1 MKKKAFT
8 FIRRMF
14 ISAGIFFAVALPFK
28 YLFSLVPGVTE
39 IRPANVVPPVL
50 GVLFGLPAAVG
61 ISLGNLISDILSGS
75 DAFICVTGFIANF
88 LYSYLP
94 YRMWYTE
101 FDLKGKVT
109 PPNLSSMRDVLK
121 FIFIIL
127 INSLLVT
134 ILLMLIFETAGFG
147 TSGDNAPL
155 LFFNNFDF
163 AVILGVPLLSILANS
178 KIIPRTPE
186 KKERTAKRRVFL
198 KVTSVL
204 PYVISAVGIG
214 YFCFSKFGNIG
225 MNPKITLPMMI
236 VFMLL
241 LIIYILRPF
250 TADIDMTAKTSKKG
264 KARFSIK
271 AKVTIGF
278 LIIAVVFIAFISIT
292 TYASLTRNGDIARLD
307 LVNHMY
313 LIVGIAINIIFGVT
327 IFVLWYVESNIT
339 SPIEKISGLVG
350 EFAEQDHLGDN
361 DNKKL
366 KEMCVSIQERTK
378 DEIGELAHDFNRMM
392 GDIENYVM
400 NIRTVT
406 AEKERI
412 GAELSIATQIQA
424 NMLPCIFPAFPE
436 RNEFDIYATM
446 NPAKEVGG
454 DFYDFFMVD
463 DRHLAVVMADVSGK
477 GVPAA
482 LFMVIGKTLIKDHTA
497 SGRDLG
503 EVFTEVN
510 ELLCE
515 SNSEGLFITAF
526 EGVLDLVS
534 GAFCYVNAGHEI
546 PYICKKDGRFEPYK
560 IRAGF
565 VLAGMEGMKYKC
577 GELKLEP
584 GDKIFQYTDGVTEA
598 TNANNELYGMDRL
611 TEILGENS
619 ALAPTELL
627 PVIKKDIDR
636 FVGEAPQ
643 FDDITMLCLEYKE
656 RMEEHNERA

>member
-1 MKKKAFT
+1 MKKNVFT
-8 FIRRMF
+8 FVRRMF
-14 ISAGIFFAVALPFK
+14 ISATIFFAVALPFK

-50 GVLFGLPAAVG
+50 GILFGLPAAVG

-75 DAFICVTGFIANF
+75 NVFICITGFIANF

-101 FDLKGKVT
+101 FNLKGKVT
-109 PPNLSSMRDVLK
+109 PPNLSSMKDVLK
-121 FIFIIL
+121 FIFVIF

-163 AVILGVPLLSILANS
+163 AVILGVPLLSVLANS
-178 KIIPRTPE
+178 KLVPRTPE
-186 KKERTAKRRVFL
+186 KKEKTGKRKIFL

-204 PYVISAVGIG
+204 PYVISAAGIG

-250 TADIDMTAKTSKKG
+250 TAEIDMTVRK

-271 AKVTIGF
+271 AKVTAGF
-278 LIIAVVFIAFISIT
+278 LITAVVFIAFVLRS
-292 TYASLTRNGDIARLD
+292 TYASVTMNGEIERLA
-307 LVNHMY
+307 LVNHIY
-313 LIVGIAINIIFGVT
+313 LVVGIAINIIFGVT
-327 IFVLWYVESNIT
+327 ILALWYVESKIT
-339 SPIEKISGLVG
+339 SPIEMISKLVD
-350 EFAEQDHLGDN
+350 EFAGQDHLGEN

-366 KEMCVSIQERTK
+366 KEMCTSIQEHTK

-412 GAELSIATQIQA
+412 GAELNIATQIQA

-463 DRHLAVVMADVSGK
+463 DRHLAIVMADVSGK

-482 LFMVIGKTLIKDHTA
+482 LFMVIGKTLIKDHTT
-497 SGRDLG
+497 SGKDLG

-526 EGVLDLVS
+526 EGVIDLVS
-534 GAFCYVNAGHEI
+534 GAFRYVNAGHEI

-577 GELKLEP
+577 GELELEP

-598 TNANNELYGMDRL
+598 TNVNNELYGMDRL

-627 PVIKKDIDR
+627 PVIKNDIDG

-656 RMEEHNERA
+656 RMEDQNERA

>member
-1 MKKKAFT
+1 
-8 FIRRMF
+8 MF
-14 ISAGIFFAVALPFK
+14 ISAAIFFAVALPFK

-61 ISLGNLISDILSGS
+61 ISVGNLISDILGGS
-75 DAFICVTGFIANF
+75 NAFICVTGFIANF

-101 FDLKGKVT
+101 FNSKGKVT
-109 PPNLSSMRDVLK
+109 PPNLSSMKDVLK
-121 FIFIIL
+121 FIFVIF

-178 KIIPRTPE
+178 KIVPHTPK
-186 KKERTAKRRVFL
+186 KKEKTGKRKIFL
-198 KVTSVL
+198 NVTSVL
-204 PYVISAVGIG
+204 PYVISALGIG
-214 YFCFSKFGNIG
+214 YFCLSKFGNTG
-225 MNPKITLPMMI
+225 MDPKITLPMMI

-241 LIIYILRPF
+241 LIIYVLRPF
-250 TADIDMTAKTSKKG
+250 TAEIDTTVKK

-271 AKVTIGF
+271 AKVTVGF
-278 LIIAVVFIAFISIT
+278 LITAVVFIAFVFRS
-292 TYASLTRNGDIARLD
+292 TYASVTMNGEIERLA
-307 LVNHMY
+307 LVNHIY
-313 LIVGIAINIIFGVT
+313 LVVGIAINIIFGVT
-327 IFVLWYVESNIT
+327 ILALWYVETKIT
-339 SPIEKISGLVG
+339 SPIEKISKLVD
-350 EFAEQDHLGDN
+350 EFAGQDHLGEN

-366 KEMCVSIQERTK
+366 KEMCVSIQENTK

-392 GDIENYVM
+392 GDIESYVM

-463 DRHLAVVMADVSGK
+463 DRHLAIVMADVSGK

-482 LFMVIGKTLIKDHTA
+482 LFMVIGKTLIKDHTTP
-497 SGRDLG
+497 GKDLG

-526 EGVLDLVS
+526 EGVIDLSS
-534 GAFCYVNAGHEI
+534 GAFRYVNAGHEI
-546 PYICKKDGRFEPYK
+546 PYICKKDGKFEPYK

-577 GELKLEP
+577 GELELEP

-627 PVIKKDIDR
+627 PVIKNDIDR

-656 RMEEHNERA
+656 RMEDQNERA

>member
-1 MKKKAFT
+1 MKKEIFT
-8 FIRRMF
+8 FVRRMF
-14 ISAGIFFAVALPFK
+14 ISAAVFFAVALPFK

-61 ISLGNLISDILSGS
+61 ISVGNLISDILSGS
-75 DAFICVTGFIANF
+75 NVFICVTGFIANF

-101 FDLKGKVT
+101 FASKGKVT
-109 PPNLSSMRDVLK
+109 PPNLSSMKDVLK
-121 FIFIIL
+121 FIFVIF

-147 TSGDNAPL
+147 TAGDNAPL

-178 KIIPRTPE
+178 KIVPHTPK
-186 KKERTAKRRVFL
+186 KKEKTNGSAVFL
-198 KVTSVL
+198 KITSAL
-204 PYVISAVGIG
+204 PYIISAVGIG

-250 TADIDMTAKTSKKG
+250 TAEVDTTVRK

-271 AKVTIGF
+271 AKVTVGF
-278 LIIAVVFIAFISIT
+278 LITAVVFIAFVFRS
-292 TYASLTRNGDIARLD
+292 TYDSVTMNGEIERLV
-307 LVNHMY
+307 LVNHIY
-313 LIVGIAINIIFGVT
+313 LVVGIAINIIFGVT
-327 IFVLWYVESNIT
+327 ILALWYVEAKIT
-339 SPIEKISGLVG
+339 SPIEMISKLVD
-350 EFAEQDHLGDN
+350 EFAGQDHLGEN

-366 KEMCVSIQERTK
+366 KEMCVSIQENTK

-463 DRHLAVVMADVSGK
+463 DRHLAIVMADVSGK

-482 LFMVIGKTLIKDHTA
+482 LFMVIGKTLIKDHTT
-497 SGRDLG
+497 SGKDLG

-526 EGVLDLVS
+526 EGVIDLSS
-534 GAFCYVNAGHEI
+534 GAFRYVNAGHEI
-546 PYICKKDGRFEPYK
+546 PYICKKGGKFEPYK

-577 GELKLEP
+577 GELQLEP

-598 TNANNELYGMDRL
+598 TDANNELYGMERL
-611 TEILGENS
+611 TKILGENS
-619 ALAPTELL
+619 ALSPTELL
-627 PVIKKDIDR
+627 PAVKNDIDG

-656 RMEEHNERA
+656 RMEDHNERA

>member
-1 MKKKAFT
+1 MNKEVFT
-8 FIRRMF
+8 FVRRMF
-14 ISAGIFFAVALPFK
+14 ISAAIFFAVALPFK

-61 ISLGNLISDILSGS
+61 ISVGNLISDILGGS
-75 DAFICVTGFIANF
+75 NAFICVTGFIANF

-101 FDLKGKVT
+101 FASKGKVT
-109 PPNLSSMRDVLK
+109 PPNLSSMKDVLK
-121 FIFIIL
+121 FIYVIF

-178 KIIPRTPE
+178 KIVPHTPK
-186 KKERTAKRRVFL
+186 KKEKTGKRKIFL
-198 KVTSVL
+198 NVTSVL
-204 PYVISAVGIG
+204 PYVISALGIG
-214 YFCFSKFGNIG
+214 YFCLSKFGNTG
-225 MNPKITLPMMI
+225 MDPKITLPMMI

-241 LIIYILRPF
+241 LIIYVLRPF
-250 TADIDMTAKTSKKG
+250 TSEIDTAVKK

-271 AKVTIGF
+271 AKVTVGF
-278 LIIAVVFIAFISIT
+278 LITAVVFIAFVFRS
-292 TYASLTRNGDIARLD
+292 TYASVTMNGEIERLA
-307 LVNHMY
+307 LVNHIY
-313 LIVGIAINIIFGVT
+313 LVVGIAINIIFGVT
-327 IFVLWYVESNIT
+327 ILALWYVETKIT
-339 SPIEKISGLVG
+339 SPIEMISKLVD
-350 EFAEQDHLGDN
+350 EFAGQDHLGEN

-366 KEMCVSIQERTK
+366 KEMCTSIQEHTK

-463 DRHLAVVMADVSGK
+463 DRHLAIVMADVSGK

-482 LFMVIGKTLIKDHTA
+482 LFMVIGKTLIKDHTTP
-497 SGRDLG
+497 GKDLG

-526 EGVLDLVS
+526 EGVIDLSS
-534 GAFCYVNAGHEI
+534 GAFRYVNAGHEI
-546 PYICKKDGRFEPYK
+546 PYICKKDGKFEPYK

-577 GELKLEP
+577 GELELEP

-627 PVIKKDIDR
+627 PVIKNDIDR

-656 RMEEHNERA
+656 RMEDQNERA

>member
-1 MKKKAFT
+1 MKKEVFT
-8 FIRRMF
+8 FVRRMF
-14 ISAGIFFAVALPFK
+14 ISAAIFFAVALPFK

-61 ISLGNLISDILSGS
+61 ISVGNLISDILSGS
-75 DAFICVTGFIANF
+75 NAFICITGFIANF

-101 FDLKGKVT
+101 FASKGKVT
-109 PPNLSSMRDVLK
+109 PPNLSSMKDVLK
-121 FIFIIL
+121 FIFVIF

-178 KIIPRTPE
+178 RIVPHTPKRKE
-186 KKERTAKRRVFL
+186 KTGKRRLFL
-198 KVTSVL
+198 NVTSVL

-225 MNPKITLPMMI
+225 MNPKITLPLMI

-250 TADIDMTAKTSKKG
+250 TAEIDTAVKK

-271 AKVTIGF
+271 AKVTVGF
-278 LIIAVVFIAFISIT
+278 LITAVVFIAFVFRS
-292 TYASLTRNGDIARLD
+292 TYDSVTMNGEIERLV
-307 LVNHMY
+307 LVNHIY
-313 LIVGIAINIIFGVT
+313 LVVGIAINIIFGVT
-327 IFVLWYVESNIT
+327 ILALWYVETKIT
-339 SPIEKISGLVG
+339 TPIEMISRLVD
-350 EFAEQDHLGDN
+350 EFAGQDHLGEN

-366 KEMCVSIQERTK
+366 KEMCVSIQENTK

-392 GDIENYVM
+392 SDIENYVM

-463 DRHLAVVMADVSGK
+463 DRHLAIVMADVSGK

-482 LFMVIGKTLIKDHTA
+482 LFMVIGKTLIKDHTTP
-497 SGRDLG
+497 GKDLG

-526 EGVLDLVS
+526 EGVIDLSS
-534 GAFCYVNAGHEI
+534 GAFRYVNAGHEI
-546 PYICKKDGRFEPYK
+546 PYICKKDGKFEPYK

-577 GELKLEP
+577 GELELEP

-627 PVIKKDIDR
+627 PVIKNDIDR

-656 RMEEHNERA
+656 RMEDQNERA

>member
-1 MKKKAFT
+1 MKKEIIT
-8 FIRRMF
+8 FVRRIF
-14 ISAGIFFAVALPFK
+14 ISAAIFFAVSLPFK

-61 ISLGNLISDILSGS
+61 ISVGNLISDILSGS
-75 DAFICVTGFIANF
+75 NVFICVTGFIANF

-101 FDLKGKVT
+101 FASKGKVT
-109 PPNLSSMRDVLK
+109 APNLSSMKDVLK
-121 FIFIIL
+121 FIFVIF

-178 KIIPRTPE
+178 KIVPHTPT
-186 KKERTAKRRVFL
+186 KKEKNNRSAVFL
-198 KVTSVL
+198 KITSAL
-204 PYVISAVGIG
+204 PYIISAVGIG

-225 MNPKITLPMMI
+225 MNPKITFPMMI

-250 TADIDMTAKTSKKG
+250 TAEIDTTVRK

-271 AKVTIGF
+271 AKVTVGF
-278 LIIAVVFIAFISIT
+278 LITAVVFIAFVFRS
-292 TYASLTRNGDIARLD
+292 TYDSVTMNGEIERLV
-307 LVNHMY
+307 LVNHIY
-313 LIVGIAINIIFGVT
+313 LVVGIAINIIFGVT
-327 IFVLWYVESNIT
+327 ILALWYVETKIT
-339 SPIEKISGLVG
+339 SPIEKISKLVD
-350 EFAEQDHLGDN
+350 EFAGQDHLGEN

-366 KEMCVSIQERTK
+366 KEMCVSIQENTK

-463 DRHLAVVMADVSGK
+463 DRHLAIVMADVSGK

-482 LFMVIGKTLIKDHTA
+482 LFMVIGKTLIKDHTT
-497 SGRDLG
+497 SGKDLG

-526 EGVLDLVS
+526 EGVIDLSS
-534 GAFCYVNAGHEI
+534 GEFRYVNAGHEI

-577 GELKLEP
+577 GKLELEP

-627 PVIKKDIDR
+627 PKIKEDIDG

-656 RMEEHNERA
+656 RMEDHNERA

>member
-1 MKKKAFT
+1 MKKEIFT
-8 FIRRMF
+8 FVRRMF
-14 ISAGIFFAVALPFK
+14 ISAAVFFAVSLPFK

-61 ISLGNLISDILSGS
+61 ISVGNLISDILSGS
-75 DAFICVTGFIANF
+75 NAFICVTGFIANF

-101 FDLKGKVT
+101 FDSKGKVT
-109 PPNLSSMRDVLK
+109 PPNLSSMKDVLK
-121 FIFIIL
+121 FIYIIF

-178 KIIPRTPE
+178 KIVPHTPK
-186 KKERTAKRRVFL
+186 KKEKTGKRKIFL
-198 KVTSVL
+198 NVTSVL

-214 YFCFSKFGNIG
+214 YFCLSKFGNIG

-250 TADIDMTAKTSKKG
+250 TAEIDTAVRK

-271 AKVTIGF
+271 AKVTVGF
-278 LIIAVVFIAFISIT
+278 LITAVVFIAFVFRS
-292 TYASLTRNGDIARLD
+292 TYDSVTMNGEIERLV
-307 LVNHMY
+307 LVNHIY
-313 LIVGIAINIIFGVT
+313 LVVGIAINIIFGVT
-327 IFVLWYVESNIT
+327 ILALWYVETKIT
-339 SPIEKISGLVG
+339 SPIEKISELVD
-350 EFAEQDHLGDN
+350 EFAGQDHLGEN

-366 KEMCVSIQERTK
+366 KEMCVSIQENTK

-400 NIRTVT
+400 NIHAVT

-463 DRHLAVVMADVSGK
+463 DRHLAIVMADVSGK

-482 LFMVIGKTLIKDHTA
+482 LFMVIGKTLIKDHTQP
-497 SGRDLG
+497 GKDLG

-526 EGVLDLVS
+526 EGVLDLAS
-534 GAFCYVNAGHEI
+534 GEFRYVNAGHEI
-546 PYICKKDGRFEPYK
+546 PYICKKNGRFEPYK

-565 VLAGMEGMKYKC
+565 VLAGMEGMRYKC
-577 GELKLEP
+577 GELQLEP

-598 TNANNELYGMDRL
+598 TNADNELYGMDRL

-627 PVIKKDIDR
+627 PVIKNDIDK
-636 FVGEAPQ
+636 FVGNAPQ

-656 RMEEHNERA
+656 RMEDHNERA

>member
-1 MKKKAFT
+1 MKKKVFT
-8 FIRRMF
+8 FVRRMF
-14 ISAGIFFAVALPFK
+14 ISAAIFFAVALPFK

-50 GVLFGLPAAVG
+50 GILFGLPAAVG
-61 ISLGNLISDILSGS
+61 ISVGNLISDILSGS
-75 DAFICVTGFIANF
+75 NVFICVTGFIANF

-101 FDLKGKVT
+101 FASKGKVT
-109 PPNLSSMRDVLK
+109 PPNLSSMKDVLK
-121 FIFIIL
+121 FIFVIF

-178 KIIPRTPE
+178 RLVPHTPK
-186 KKERTAKRRVFL
+186 KKEKTNGNAVFL
-198 KVTSVL
+198 KITFAL

-225 MNPKITLPMMI
+225 MNPKITLPLMI

-250 TADIDMTAKTSKKG
+250 TAEIDTAVKK

-271 AKVTIGF
+271 AKVTVGF
-278 LIIAVVFIAFISIT
+278 LITAVVFIAFVFRS
-292 TYASLTRNGDIARLD
+292 TYDSVTMNGEIERLV
-307 LVNHMY
+307 LVNHIY
-313 LIVGIAINIIFGVT
+313 LVVGIAINIIFGVT
-327 IFVLWYVESNIT
+327 ILALWYVESKIT
-339 SPIEKISGLVG
+339 TPIEMISRLVD
-350 EFAEQDHLGDN
+350 EFAGQDHLGEN

-366 KEMCVSIQERTK
+366 KEMCTSIQERTK

-392 GDIENYVM
+392 SDIENYVL

-463 DRHLAVVMADVSGK
+463 DRHLAIVMADVSGK

-482 LFMVIGKTLIKDHTA
+482 LFMVIGKTLIKDHTTP
-497 SGRDLG
+497 GKDLG

-526 EGVLDLVS
+526 EGVIDLSS
-534 GAFCYVNAGHEI
+534 GAFRYVNAGHEI

-560 IRAGF
+560 VRAGF

-577 GELKLEP
+577 GELELEP

-627 PVIKKDIDR
+627 PVIKNDIDR

-656 RMEEHNERA
+656 RMEDQNERA

>member
-1 MKKKAFT
+1 MKKKVFT
-8 FIRRMF
+8 FVRRMF
-14 ISAGIFFAVALPFK
+14 ISAAIFFAVALPFK

-50 GVLFGLPAAVG
+50 GILFGLPAAVG
-61 ISLGNLISDILSGS
+61 ISVGNLISDILSGS
-75 DAFICVTGFIANF
+75 NVFICVTGFIANF

-101 FDLKGKVT
+101 FASKGKVT
-109 PPNLSSMRDVLK
+109 PPNLSSMKDVLK
-121 FIFIIL
+121 FIFVIF

-178 KIIPRTPE
+178 RLVPHTPKRKE
-186 KKERTAKRRVFL
+186 KTNGNAVFL
-198 KVTSVL
+198 KITFAL

-225 MNPKITLPMMI
+225 MNPKITLPLMI

-250 TADIDMTAKTSKKG
+250 TAEIDTAVKK

-271 AKVTIGF
+271 AKVTVGF
-278 LIIAVVFIAFISIT
+278 LITAVVFIAFVFRS
-292 TYASLTRNGDIARLD
+292 TYDSVTMNGEIERLV
-307 LVNHMY
+307 LVNHIY
-313 LIVGIAINIIFGVT
+313 LVVGIAINIIFGVT
-327 IFVLWYVESNIT
+327 ILALWYVETKIT
-339 SPIEKISGLVG
+339 TPIEMISKLVD
-350 EFAEQDHLGDN
+350 EFAGQDHLGEN

-366 KEMCVSIQERTK
+366 KEMCTSIQERTK

-392 GDIENYVM
+392 SDIENYVL

-463 DRHLAVVMADVSGK
+463 DRHLAIVMADVSGK

-482 LFMVIGKTLIKDHTA
+482 LFMVIGKTLIKDHTQP
-497 SGRDLG
+497 GKDLG

-526 EGVLDLVS
+526 EGVIDLSS
-534 GAFCYVNAGHEI
+534 GEFRYVNAGHEI

-577 GELKLEP
+577 GELELEP

-627 PVIKKDIDR
+627 PVIKNDIDR

-656 RMEEHNERA
+656 RMEDQNERA

>member
-1 MKKKAFT
+1 MNKEVFT
-8 FIRRMF
+8 FVRRMF
-14 ISAGIFFAVALPFK
+14 ISAAIFFAVALPFK

-61 ISLGNLISDILSGS
+61 ISVGNLISDILGGS
-75 DAFICVTGFIANF
+75 NAFICVTGFIANF

-101 FDLKGKVT
+101 FASKGKVT
-109 PPNLSSMRDVLK
+109 PPNLSSMKDVLK
-121 FIFIIL
+121 FIYVIF

-178 KIIPRTPE
+178 KIVPHTPK
-186 KKERTAKRRVFL
+186 KKEKTGKRKIFL
-198 KVTSVL
+198 NVTSVL
-204 PYVISAVGIG
+204 PYVISALGIG
-214 YFCFSKFGNIG
+214 YFCLSKFGNTG
-225 MNPKITLPMMI
+225 MDPKITLPMMI

-241 LIIYILRPF
+241 LIIYVLRPF
-250 TADIDMTAKTSKKG
+250 TAEIDTTVKK

-271 AKVTIGF
+271 AKVTVGF
-278 LIIAVVFIAFISIT
+278 LITAVVFIAFVFRS
-292 TYASLTRNGDIARLD
+292 TYASVTMNGEIERLA
-307 LVNHMY
+307 LVNHIY
-313 LIVGIAINIIFGVT
+313 LVVGIAINIIFGVT
-327 IFVLWYVESNIT
+327 ILALWYVETKIT
-339 SPIEKISGLVG
+339 SPIEMISELVD
-350 EFAEQDHLGDN
+350 EFAGQDHLGEN

-366 KEMCVSIQERTK
+366 KEMCTSIQEHTK

-463 DRHLAVVMADVSGK
+463 DRHLAIVMADVSGK

-482 LFMVIGKTLIKDHTA
+482 LFMVIGKTLIKDHTTP
-497 SGRDLG
+497 GKDLG

-526 EGVLDLVS
+526 EGVIDLSS
-534 GAFCYVNAGHEI
+534 GAFRYVNAGHEI
-546 PYICKKDGRFEPYK
+546 PYICKKDGKFEPYK

-577 GELKLEP
+577 GELELEP

-627 PVIKKDIDR
+627 PVIKNDIDR

-656 RMEEHNERA
+656 RMEDQNERA